1 MHMTPCKRVR
11 LTGTI
16 RVPLPPT
23 DALTLFTPTGERAW
37 VPGWEPQFPSPVAD
51 DTEPG
56 TVFQTDHAGRRSTW
70 TVARR
75 DAGTTIAYVTTTPGN
90 RAGLV
95 TVTCAPWEDEMTLAT
110 VSYDLTALAPTANAD
125 LDRFAAHY
133 PSFLEQWQQA
143 IGQAITASGNPA

>member
-1 MHMTPCKRVR
+1 MPACKRVR

-16 RVPLPPT
+16 RVPLPPK
-23 DALTLFTPTGERAW
+23 DAFTLFTPTGERAW
-37 VPGWEPQFPSPVAD
+37 AAGWDPQFPSPAAD

-70 TVARR
+70 TVIRR
-75 DAGTTIAYVTTTPGN
+75 EVATTIAYATSTPGD

-95 TVTCAPWEDEMTLAT
+95 SVTCQPWEGDTTLAT
-110 VSYDLTALAPTANAD
+110 VSYDLTALAPQANAE

-133 PSFLEQWQQA
+133 PSFLDQWQQA
-143 IGQAITASGNPA
+143 IARATTASGNPT

>member
-1 MHMTPCKRVR
+1 VTPCKRVR

-16 RVPLPPT
+16 PVPLPPK
-23 DALTLFTPTGERAW
+23 DAFTLFTPTGERAW
-37 VPGWEPQFPSPVAD
+37 AQGWEPHFPGPAAD

-75 DAGTTIAYVTTTPGN
+75 EVATTIAYVTSTPGE

-95 TVTCAPWEDEMTLAT
+95 TVTCAPGQDDTTLAT
-110 VSYDLTALAPTANAD
+110 VSYDLTALVPEANAE

-133 PSFLEQWQQA
+133 PHFLQQWQQA
-143 IGQAITASGNPA
+143 IAQAVTASGNPT